1 MGSYI
6 FIIRNNNK
14 YPVDFGTT
22 WELGVLALWAA
33 EKPSIDMTS
42 QLALHIL
49 GSASVGSTNQIE

>member
-14 YPVDFGTT
+14 YTVDFGTT
-22 WELGVLALWAA
+22 LELGELGLWAA

-42 QLALHIL
+42 QLTLHIL
-49 GSASVGSTNQIE
+49 GLASVGSTNQIE